1 MNSRSF
7 NAAFGNQKPK
17 KIANAQ
23 SYVAASGDAINSI
36 GIYEIDLYI

>member
-1 MNSRSF
+1 MNSQSF

-23 SYVAASGDAINSI
+23 SCVAASGDAMNSL
-36 GIYEIDLYI
+36 GV